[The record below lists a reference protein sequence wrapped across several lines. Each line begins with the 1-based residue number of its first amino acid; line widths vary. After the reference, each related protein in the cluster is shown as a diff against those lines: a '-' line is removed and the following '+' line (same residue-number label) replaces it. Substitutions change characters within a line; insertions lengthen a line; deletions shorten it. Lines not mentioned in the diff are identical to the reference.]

1 MHLLT
6 KWKRQYR
13 YSFFALRDI
22 ITTMSKLEIKNL
34 SFSYDGSNKVIDD
47 ISFSVE
53 KGTFVSV
60 LGHNGSGKS
69 TLAKLIVGLL
79 EKAGG
84 QIFFNDV
91 EITDKNLRD
100 LQTKTSLIFQNPDNQ
115 FIGSTV
121 EDDIAFGLENR
132 CFPHNQMQAEIE
144 RFADSVNML
153 DHLKKEPINLSGGQ
167 KQRIALAGALI
178 LRPEI
183 LILDEATSMLDPKGK
198 STVRRVIDRIHKEN
212 KELTIISITHDIDE
226 ALLSDKVLILS
237 KGKLVKEG
245 KPQDILRDE
254 SALLEVKLDMP
265 FVYKLEKEL
274 KEIGI
279 NSNAENIDQL
289 VEDIWASK

>member
-1 MHLLT
+1 
-6 KWKRQYR
+6 
-13 YSFFALRDI
+13 
-22 ITTMSKLEIKNL
+22 MSKLEIKNL

-53 KGTFVSV
+53 KGSFVSV

-79 EKAGG
+79 EKENG

-132 CFPHNQMQAEIE
+132 CVPHDKMQAEIE

-198 STVRRVIDRIHKEN
+198 STVRKVIDRIHKEN

-274 KEIGI
+274 AGIGI
-279 NSNAENIDQL
+279 NSKAESIDQL

>member
-1 MHLLT
+1 
-6 KWKRQYR
+6 
-13 YSFFALRDI
+13 
-22 ITTMSKLEIKNL
+22 
-34 SFSYDGSNKVIDD
+34 
-47 ISFSVE
+47 
-53 KGTFVSV
+53 
-60 LGHNGSGKS
+60 
-69 TLAKLIVGLL
+69 
-79 EKAGG
+79 
-84 QIFFNDV
+84 
-91 EITDKNLRD
+91 
-100 LQTKTSLIFQNPDNQ
+100 
-115 FIGSTV
+115 V

-132 CFPHNQMQAEIE
+132 CFPHDQMQAEVE

-198 STVRRVIDRIHKEN
+198 STVRKVIDRIHKEN

-226 ALLSDKVLILS
+226 ALLSDKVLILN

-254 SALLEVKLDMP
+254 FALLEVKLDMP
-265 FVYKLEKEL
+265 FVYKIEKEL

-279 NSNAENIDQL
+279 NSNAETIDQL